1 MSKLFSTYIFYPI
14 LTAIA
19 VWVASGSPAAANPKL
34 DAATTSGK
42 ATTEGAA
49 VAPAPLK
56 QTNILAN
63 ISTEATNEQVER
75 AAAATEVKPGD
86 WAYQTLQGI
95 QAKYGCPNTALVGD
109 RTLSRDE
116 FATSLNNCVR
126 SVEELVA
133 RKPRKM
139 LKKRRRVAPAPE
151 IIAPPPTP
159 EIAPPPPET
168 PQVQPTPA
176 PPEVSQQDLEQL
188 KQLVQSFS
196 VELQALNTRLQA
208 LDAKI
213 ATVNSQQFSTTTKL
227 TGEAIFAVTT
237 LLGGPSSA
245 TRTTILADRVR
256 LNFTSSFTG
265 KDALLV
271 RLQSRNGNSFAGASA
286 TSAARTN
293 EARLGFEGSDENITN
308 IQRLQYKLPLSPQT
322 KVIVAAVGSELNDDY
337 YNFNP
342 ELNPAGSGSFTRFG
356 RVSSI
361 YRLNNEG
368 ASIGVDQKFSPNL
381 GLVVSYAIPR
391 AGAASPP
398 AAGAI
403 SPLLT
408 VSDPGQGGIFGG
420 SNAIF
425 SQVSFKP
432 SEGVNLGL
440 AYSHT
445 YNSNGLNI
453 TGGNGSNFANN
464 PFNGAATSAN
474 HYELLASVDLSKS
487 LLLSGW
493 GGYNTARRETSAG
506 GSADSWEYALT
517 LAAKDF
523 GAKGSTLGFVVG
535 MQPRATSNNAT
546 FATGPRVDPS
556 TGLHLETYY
565 KYRVSDNI
573 SITPG
578 LLILTNP
585 EHNAGNPTEFLGTV
599 RTTFSF

>member
-1 MSKLFSTYIFYPI
+1 MSKLLSTYIFYPI

-19 VWVASGSPAAANPKL
+19 VWMTGGLSASANPSNN
-34 DAATTSGK
+34 ATTGTS
-42 ATTEGAA
+42 
-49 VAPAPLK
+49 VPSI
-56 QTNILAN
+56 TNSLAN
-63 ISTEATNEQVER
+63 SSTEASTDAVER
-75 AAAATEVKPGD
+75 AAAATEIKPGD
-86 WAYQTLQGI
+86 WAYQTLQSL
-95 QAKYGCPNTALVGD
+95 QAKYGCNNTVTTGA
-109 RTLSRDE
+109 RILSRDE
-116 FATSLNNCVR
+116 FATSLNDCVR

-133 RKPRKM
+133 RKPRKP

-151 IIAPPPTP
+151 VVAPPPTP
-159 EIAPPPPET
+159 EIAPPAPEA
-168 PQVQPTPA
+168 PQVAPSPA
-176 PPEVSQQDLEQL
+176 VPEVSQQDLDQL

-227 TGEAIFAVTT
+227 TGEAIVAFTGLTGGSTTGPNAVTR
-237 LLGGPSSA
+237 SN
-245 TRTTILADRVR
+245 ILANRVR

-271 RLQSRNGNSFAGASA
+271 RLQSRNGNSFAGAAA
-286 TSAARTN
+286 TSAAKTN
-293 EARLGFEGSDENITN
+293 QARLGFEGSDENVTN

-342 ELNPAGSGSFTRFG
+342 ELNPAGSGSVTRFG

-368 ASIGVDQKFSPNL
+368 ASIGVDQKLSPNL
-381 GLVVSYAIPR
+381 GLVVSYGVPR
-391 AGAASPP
+391 AGAAV
-398 AAGAI
+398 AANTGVI

-408 VSDPGQGGIFGG
+408 ASDPTQGGIFDG
-420 SNAIF
+420 SNVIF

-432 SEGVNLGL
+432 SDGVNLGF
-440 AYSHT
+440 AYAHS
-445 YNSNGLNI
+445 YKANGSNI
-453 TGGNGSNFANN
+453 TGGNGTNFANT
-464 PFNGAATSAN
+464 PFPGSPTSAN

-487 LLLSGW
+487 LILSGW
-493 GGYNTARRETSAG
+493 GGYTNSRRETAAG

-523 GAKGSTLGFVVG
+523 GAKGNTLGFVVG
-535 MQPRATSNNAT
+535 MQPRATSNSVT
-546 FATGPRVDPS
+546 FAGATPSRVDPS

-565 KYRVSDNI
+565 KYKVSDNL

-585 EHNAGNPTEFLGTV
+585 ENNSTNPTEFLGTV